1 MCFYPLITTNHK
13 ITIQF
18 TSKISF
24 NDFQPTSQPVFNTTT
39 PTTVPPKGSSQGKPI
54 NYYKKT
60 KKKVFTLPD
69 NPTRATTAERAST
82 R

>member
-18 TSKISF
+18 TSNISF
-24 NDFQPTSQPVFNTTT
+24 NDFQPTSQPVLNTTA
-39 PTTVPPKGSSQGKPI
+39 PTTAPPKGSSQGKPI
-54 NYYKKT
+54 NYD
-60 KKKVFTLPD
+60 KKKKNISTLPD